1 METRKFSTR
10 QIAFTAVMTALV
22 AVATMVLHVQTGES
36 YTNLGDTMIF
46 LAAAFFGPVPGLIA
60 GGIGS
65 FLADLIT
72 YPVTMWF
79 TLIIKGIEG
88 LIAGLG
94 IYYANKLFEK
104 SKKEKKHPVDVARIL
119 IISMISVVVIVILV
133 LLIVLLTGEK

>member
-1 METRKFSTR
+1 
-10 QIAFTAVMTALV
+10 
-22 AVATMVLHVQTGES
+22 
-36 YTNLGDTMIF
+36 MIF

-79 TLIIKGIEG
+79 TLVIKGIEG

-104 SKKEKKHPVDVARIL
+104 SKKENPKSSRFIRRRKKC
-119 IISMISVVVIVILV
+119 MC
-133 LLIVLLTGEK
+133 EM